1 MGLCYKSSGSHAE
14 KEAVFAQKSFGSP
27 MYHFW
32 QSLCLSPIFCTT
44 PGPPEVQPRPWRAP
58 ASHHQIP
65 RQRPPLSFTL
75 PYAHPN
81 TPFLWLAGMTLSP
94 GSFTPVLQLQKLEA
108 DAASCPVSKTRPGAA
123 RPECMAAIWSDDFKM
138 YALLQKPHLWLHELC
153 IAIAVCLHG
162 CL

>member
-1 MGLCYKSSGSHAE
+1 MRLHWCCMAPGGEVPTNLSHITRRLRPLLPRLLLLITAIDRMYGNDRRLCYKSSGSHAE

-58 ASHHQIP
+58 ASHHLIP

-94 GSFTPVLQLQKLEA
+94 GSFTPVLQLQKL
-108 DAASCPVSKTRPGAA
+108 
-123 RPECMAAIWSDDFKM
+123 
-138 YALLQKPHLWLHELC
+138 
-153 IAIAVCLHG
+153 
-162 CL
+162 